1 MRIRNAPKSLDFVY
15 NHPNFIEQPDKL
27 AGKWAEEYFHNTN
40 PIHMEIGSGK
50 GKFITT
56 LAERNKNINYIAMEK
71 FLPVLGKLVQKL
83 PEEGIPNL
91 AVLNADA
98 ENLLEYF
105 TAGELERIYLNFSD
119 PWPKKRHIKRR
130 LTNLKFLE
138 LYKKV
143 LKDDGII
150 IFKTDNRDFF
160 EFSLEQFESAGLT
173 LRDVTYDL
181 HNSPFADGN
190 VTTEYEDK
198 FSSLG
203 FPIYRLTAC
212 KGSTDRTLQ
221 IPYVSY

>member
-15 NHPNFIEQPDKL
+15 NHPNFIEQPEKFI
-27 AGKWAEEYFHNTN
+27 GRWAEDYFHNAN
-40 PIHMEIGSGK
+40 PIHIEIGSGK

-56 LAERNKNINYIAMEK
+56 LAEQNKNINYIALEK
-71 FLPVLGKLVQKL
+71 YLPVLGKFVQKL

-91 AVLNADA
+91 AVTNADA

-105 TAGELERIYLNFSD
+105 NVGELDRIYLNFSD

-143 LKDDGII
+143 LKDDGFIM
-150 IFKTDNRDFF
+150 FKTDNRDFF
-160 EFSLEQFESAGLT
+160 EFSLEQFELAGYILK
-173 LRDVTYDL
+173 DVTYYL
-181 HNSPFADGN
+181 HNSPYAEGN

-198 FSSLG
+198 FASMG
-203 FPIYRLTAC
+203 FPIYRLTAY
-212 KGSTDRTLQ
+212 KK
-221 IPYVSY
+221 